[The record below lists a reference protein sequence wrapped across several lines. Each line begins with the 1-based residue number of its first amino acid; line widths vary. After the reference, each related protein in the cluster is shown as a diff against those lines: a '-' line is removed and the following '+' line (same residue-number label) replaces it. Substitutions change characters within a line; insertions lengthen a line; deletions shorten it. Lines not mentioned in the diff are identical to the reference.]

1 MDDCP
6 YKDVYT
12 GKDEGSVKETPRRL
26 RHCSLWHCS
35 RVAACGTGFQPVG
48 PQARCLCHTFVCLFA
63 LVAGG
68 WVGSAAWGQ
77 AGPGQDRAI
86 TGPAPSEPLRAELV
100 ADTPLFRTDGPLRLR
115 LTLVNTSDEA
125 VDISLEQ
132 PWREEDG
139 IGLPLELTF
148 GTAEQPALSVAF
160 EDESPKP
167 VQPPPAPL
175 ADGFRRL
182 RIGPHACVGTILDLR
197 AHHQAARYPGAYRV
211 EWRPLNGRLSPVT
224 AEFRVEPRKDAI
236 IVTDL
241 GKATFVLA
249 YDDAPRNVD
258 NFLSLVK
265 QGFYDGKTF
274 HRVIPEF
281 VIQGGCPKGDGSGLR
296 PDGKLV
302 PAEFHNTFV
311 EAGTLLMAHKPSDQN
326 SASCQFFIA
335 LRRLEE
341 LDGQYT
347 VIGQAADEE
356 SQRTLQQLAAVA
368 TDRRDRPVSPLT
380 IRSINLVDVEVER
393 ARNLDVRTGR
403 NPDNETPKKTKPTT
417 QP

>member
-1 MDDCP
+1 M
-6 YKDVYT
+6 
-12 GKDEGSVKETPRRL
+12 KETPRRL
-26 RHCSLWHCS
+26 RHCSVWRCS
-35 RVAACGTGFQPVG
+35 RAVA
-48 PQARCLCHTFVCLFA
+48 HTHACLFAVA
-63 LVAGG
+63 LVAGA
-68 WVGSAAWGQ
+68 WVDSAAWGQ

-86 TGPAPSEPLRAELV
+86 TGPAPFEPLRAELL
-100 ADTPLFRTDGPLRLR
+100 ADTPLFRPDGPLRLR
-115 LTLVNTSDEA
+115 LMLMNTSDEA

-132 PWREEDG
+132 PWREADG
-139 IGLPLELTF
+139 VGLPLELTF
-148 GTAEQPALSVAF
+148 GTGGQPALSVAF

-167 VQPPPAPL
+167 VQLSTALAAKGQPP
-175 ADGFRRL
+175 ADGFRQL
-182 RIGPHACVGTILDLR
+182 RIAPHGCVGTSLDLR
-197 AHHQAARYPGAYRV
+197 AHCQAARYPGSYRV

-241 GKATFVLA
+241 GKMTFVLA

-258 NFLSLVK
+258 NFLSLAK

-281 VIQGGCPKGDGSGLR
+281 VIQGGCPKGDGTGLR
-296 PDGKLV
+296 PDGKLI
-302 PAEFHNTFV
+302 PAELHNTPV

-335 LRRLEE
+335 LRRLED

-356 SQRTLQQLAAVA
+356 SQRTLQQMAAVA

-393 ARNLDVRTGR
+393 ARHLEMQTSR
-403 NPDNETPKKTKPTT
+403 NPDSKTPEKANPTT